1 MNGKNQILIC
11 KVCDYYLGFEVGFI
25 HQIIQIRHVKDNLKE
40 GMIEFRDENIPIV
53 NIFHS
58 FSCNDSSLKF
68 IIILDSK
75 KGLFA
80 TFVSEIVGIIPV
92 EPHIGSDVA
101 NGLKSFVIEDC
112 AKRFIIFNEL
122 PVAVVDTEKVMRS
135 VTGKRR
141 MGESDK

>member
-1 MNGKNQILIC
+1 IK
-11 KVCDYYLGFEVGFI
+11 
-25 HQIIQIRHVKDNLKE
+25 IQR
-40 GMIEFRDENIPIV
+40 
-53 NIFHS
+53 
-58 FSCNDSSLKF
+58 
-68 IIILDSK
+68 IIL
-75 KGLFA
+75 
-80 TFVSEIVGIIPV
+80 EYIPAITSSITT
-92 EPHIGSDVA
+92 PHTGSDVA

>member
-11 KVCDYYLGFEVGFI
+11 KVWEYYLGFEVGSI
-25 HQIIQIRHVKDNLKE
+25 QQIIQIKHVKVNFKE
-40 GMIEFRDENIPIV
+40 GMIEFRDNNIPIV
-53 NIFHS
+53 NIFQS
-58 FSCNDSSLKF
+58 FSCNDSSRKF
-68 IIILDSK
+68 ILILDSK